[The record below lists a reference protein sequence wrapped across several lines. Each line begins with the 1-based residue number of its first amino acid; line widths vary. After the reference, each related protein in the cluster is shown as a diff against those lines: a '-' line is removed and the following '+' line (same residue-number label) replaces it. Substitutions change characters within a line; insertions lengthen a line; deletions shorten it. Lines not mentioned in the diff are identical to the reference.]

1 MKWFRFPGNRPGRAK
16 LTPGLIIGLPRAMM
30 FYHFSPLWRTFWEE
44 LGFPLLVSPA
54 TNAAILEQGKSLTRS
69 DLCLPIKT
77 LLGHILWLKDKAG
90 ALFMPRLISIE
101 EGAYLCPKILGINDV
116 LRNLIP
122 DLPLLIEPMVNY
134 KGPRRFTLKDSYLS
148 LAREYDLDPT
158 AVETA
163 YEKALSLWQRHQADL
178 PSCRGIPPAL
188 VPPDLVSFPSPG
200 HDDPPRFRLGI
211 IGRPYVLF
219 DPILSHQLLKKLA
232 GRRVEIFCYQAFS
245 PRELQ
250 VLADRLP
257 KKIYW
262 SLGKDLVAAS
272 LVLGE
277 RPWIDGVINVSS
289 FACGQDAFTS
299 YLIEHYHQAPG
310 SKPFLSLVL
319 DEHSSEVG
327 LNTRLEAFFDVL
339 ETQSRSGNA

>member
-1 MKWFRFPGNRPGRAK
+1 MKWLRFHRDRPAKARLKPGG
-16 LTPGLIIGLPRAMM
+16 IIGLPRAMM
-30 FYHFSPLWRTFWEE
+30 FYHLFPLWKSFWED
-44 LGFPLLVSPA
+44 LGFSVLVSPV
-54 TNAAILEQGKSLTRS
+54 TNADIMEQGKTLTQS

-77 LLGHILWLKDKAG
+77 LLGHILWLKDKAE

-122 DLPLLIEPMVNY
+122 DLPLLMEPMINY
-134 KGPRRFTLKDSYLS
+134 KGPKRFTMKDSFFT
-148 LAREYDLDPT
+148 LAREFDMDWP

-163 YEKALSLWQRHQADL
+163 YEKALSLWHSHQECL
-178 PSCRGIPPAL
+178 PSCRGIPQAL
-188 VPPDLVSFPSPG
+188 LPKDMASFLFPPRAPR
-200 HDDPPRFRLGI
+200 PRFRLGI

-219 DPILSHQLLKKLA
+219 DPVLSHQLLKKLT
-232 GRRVEIFCYQAFS
+232 GREAEVFCYQSVS
-245 PRELQ
+245 PQELQ
-250 VLADRLP
+250 VLAGRLP
-257 KKIYW
+257 KKVYW

-272 LVLGE
+272 LVFGE
-277 RPWIDGVINVSS
+277 KPWIDGVINVSS

-299 YLIEHYHQAPG
+299 YLIEHYQQVPTA
-310 SKPFLSLVL
+310 KPFLSLVL

-339 ETQSRSGNA
+339 ETQSHSR